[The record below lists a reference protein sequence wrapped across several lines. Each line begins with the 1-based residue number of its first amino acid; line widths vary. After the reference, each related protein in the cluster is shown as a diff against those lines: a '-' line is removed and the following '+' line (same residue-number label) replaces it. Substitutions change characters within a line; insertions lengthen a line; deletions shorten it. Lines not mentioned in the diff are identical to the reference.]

1 MGRPCILHL
10 FRQMSKEREQEV
22 FNETMSIKGSFE
34 CGGERE
40 NGLKGQ
46 RERQATK
53 RSLETSE
60 ETEERL
66 AAKRQL
72 TAF

>member
-1 MGRPCILHL
+1 
-10 FRQMSKEREQEV
+10 MSKEREQEV
-22 FNETMSIKGSFE
+22 FNEKMSEKGSFE
-34 CGGERE
+34 FGDGRE

-46 RERQATK
+46 REWQATK
-53 RSLETSE
+53 RSPETSE

-72 TAF
+72 AAF